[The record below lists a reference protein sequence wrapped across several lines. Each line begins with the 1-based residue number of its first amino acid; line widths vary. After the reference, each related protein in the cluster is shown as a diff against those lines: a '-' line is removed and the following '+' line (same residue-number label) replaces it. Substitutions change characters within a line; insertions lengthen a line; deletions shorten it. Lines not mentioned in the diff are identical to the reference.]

1 MRTPAEHSCTISGIG
16 ISDVGRRL
24 GKDPLELTAHAAIT
38 AIRDAGLSAA
48 DIDGISTYPGATWP
62 TPGMTGAGC
71 NDIVRLL
78 GLRPQW
84 HTGAGEVAGQ
94 IGAVTNAVM
103 AVAAGL
109 ATHVLCFRTVW
120 ESTAQQHMGRA
131 AALGAGDKADEG
143 VEGYKAT
150 TLPFG
155 AGYACEGA
163 MIAQRY
169 FFDTGSTREQL
180 AQIALVLRA
189 NAAGN
194 PLAIYREPLTIDD
207 YMNARMI
214 SDPLCIYDCDP
225 PVDGS
230 IAFIVSRREAMSTA
244 RPLVHIEAIG
254 SAMGMHSCADMMW
267 SRTSLKPADVDVAQL
282 YDGWSILALQW
293 LEALQ
298 LCPPGEAG
306 RFVEGGTRI
315 GLSGDLPLNTGGGH
329 LSGGRLHGFIQ
340 LYEACIQ
347 LRGEGGARQVQPFP
361 KVSAVAVGAANF
373 TGCMLVASPG
383 NTRGAN

>member
-1 MRTPAEHSCTISGIG
+1 
-16 ISDVGRRL
+16 
-24 GKDPLELTAHAAIT
+24 
-38 AIRDAGLSAA
+38 
-48 DIDGISTYPGATWP
+48 
-62 TPGMTGAGC
+62 
-71 NDIVRLL
+71 
-78 GLRPQW
+78 
-84 HTGAGEVAGQ
+84 
-94 IGAVTNAVM
+94 
-103 AVAAGL
+103 
-109 ATHVLCFRTVW
+109 
-120 ESTAQQHMGRA
+120 
-131 AALGAGDKADEG
+131 
-143 VEGYKAT
+143 
-150 TLPFG
+150 
-155 AGYACEGA
+155 

-180 AQIALVLRA
+180 AQIALVARS

-194 PLAIYREPLTIDD
+194 PLAVYREPLTIDD

-230 IAFIVSRREAMSTA
+230 IAFIVSRREAMSA
-244 RPLVHIEAIG
+244 DRPLVDIEAVG

-267 SRTSLKPADVDVAQL
+267 SRTSLTPADVDVAQL

-315 GLSGDLPLNTGGGH
+315 GLTGDLPLNTGGGH

-347 LRGEGGARQVQPFP
+347 LRGEGGARQVHPFP
-361 KVSAVAVGAANF
+361 KVAAVAVGAVNF

-383 NTRGAN
+383 RTRGANV